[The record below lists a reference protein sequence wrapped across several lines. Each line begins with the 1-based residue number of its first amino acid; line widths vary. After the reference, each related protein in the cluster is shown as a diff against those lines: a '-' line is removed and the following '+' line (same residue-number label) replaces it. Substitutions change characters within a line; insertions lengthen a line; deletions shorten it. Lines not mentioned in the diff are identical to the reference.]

1 MVLENKILPVC
12 FAILASFSLA
22 GCSTPSPIFVP
33 GLDDSTPRA
42 KLIVSSRQ
50 LRGAVELR
58 NARFRK
64 VGKLTQTQIDLV
76 NRTSS
81 AVDLEYQIVWQDD
94 QGFDAGG
101 LKSWRHVS
109 ISAKGTEGLTSLGN
123 VPKAFRVTLTVRLPE
138 EFFEHETQETE

>member
-1 MVLENKILPVC
+1 MVVKNKILPAC

-22 GCSTPSPIFVP
+22 GCSNPTTVFTPAV
-33 GLDDSTPRA
+33 DDTNPRA
-42 KLIVSSRQ
+42 KLIISSRQ
-50 LRGAVELR
+50 LRGAIELG

-81 AVDLEYQIVWQDD
+81 TVDLEYQIVWQDY

-101 LKSWRHVS
+101 LKSWHHVS
-109 ISAKGTEGLTSLGN
+109 LSAKGTEGLTSLGN
-123 VPKAFRVTLTVRLPE
+123 VPEAFKITLTVRLPDE
-138 EFFEHETQETE
+138 LFENETQETE